1 MIEVNNLKKIYKS
14 SGIETHALRGLDLKV
29 EELEFVS
36 VVGKSGCGKSTLLN
50 ILGGMD
56 TPTSGTYLFQ
66 GKEVSSLKGKALAKF
81 RNETIGYVFQAY
93 HLISELNIIENVAL
107 PLGYAGINLKERRK
121 KSIEMLELVG
131 LKDEIHK
138 RPTQLSGG
146 QRQRVAIARA
156 LINQPKVLLADE
168 PTGNLDEKN
177 SLEIMNLIKE
187 LHKKGATIILVT
199 HDMQIAKMAERKVHI
214 VDGRVD
220 QE

>member
-56 TPTSGTYLFQ
+56 TPTSGRYLFQ
-66 GKEVSSLKGKALAKF
+66 GKEVSSLRGKALAKF